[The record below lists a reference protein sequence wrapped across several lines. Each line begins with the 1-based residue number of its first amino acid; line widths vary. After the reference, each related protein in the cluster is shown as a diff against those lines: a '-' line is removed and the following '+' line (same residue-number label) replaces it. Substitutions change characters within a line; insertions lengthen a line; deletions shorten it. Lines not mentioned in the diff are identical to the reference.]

1 MPFSASSED
10 INEIRRVYSTLSE
23 NQRIF
28 VPAQAAREYLDNRP
42 SKIADLYKNLKDAR
56 SHNFPKLN
64 NYNLISDSE
73 TQGEINE
80 ARDKIELSIKEYRKS
95 IDKAIEK
102 VKSWTWDDPVSTMYN
117 EVLGPTVL
125 SCINH
130 NYKEVMNEVKIRS
143 DLKIPPG
150 YKDSNKEHNKEGDYL
165 IWQEI
170 LELAKKHDND
180 VILVSHDNKTDWFH
194 RSAGEALYPRFELVD
209 EFRRETNGKSFHII
223 NLSEML
229 KLFGAD
235 DKFVSSIRTSEKTR
249 EKVNSYTAFD
259 LDDISQVS
267 DKRRSNDYEVEIDQI
282 FFDCFKGNSELNTFI
297 NLIESEVLEYCD
309 EIKKIKFVDHKNWNK
324 TEILK
329 EFLAIGVDNQSNTLK
344 SFSIK
349 FHYTHEG
356 DEIQILNKRTRLIRE
371 WFGPLKGSV

>member
-1 MPFSASSED
+1 MSEFKKTRVFPEPDLSFKFKIKKIDEIKKSALFVLDANALLLPFSASSED

-130 NYKEVMNEVKIRS
+130 NYKEVM
-143 DLKIPPG
+143 
-150 YKDSNKEHNKEGDYL
+150 
-165 IWQEI
+165 
-170 LELAKKHDND
+170 
-180 VILVSHDNKTDWFH
+180 
-194 RSAGEALYPRFELVD
+194 
-209 EFRRETNGKSFHII
+209 
-223 NLSEML
+223 
-229 KLFGAD
+229 
-235 DKFVSSIRTSEKTR
+235 
-249 EKVNSYTAFD
+249 
-259 LDDISQVS
+259 
-267 DKRRSNDYEVEIDQI
+267 
-282 FFDCFKGNSELNTFI
+282 
-297 NLIESEVLEYCD
+297 
-309 EIKKIKFVDHKNWNK
+309 
-324 TEILK
+324 
-329 EFLAIGVDNQSNTLK
+329 
-344 SFSIK
+344 
-349 FHYTHEG
+349 
-356 DEIQILNKRTRLIRE
+356 
-371 WFGPLKGSV
+371 